1 MTGVNRKLQLKS
13 NIVNSNTYS
22 GFYYQNIIGR
32 LKFELKSGIFAHSEQ
47 GNFYLEKLRNEIYSN
62 LILNWLTP
70 KTRR

>member
-1 MTGVNRKLQLKS
+1 MASADRKQHLKS

-47 GNFYLEKLRNEIYSN
+47 GNFYLEKLRNEI
-62 LILNWLTP
+62 
-70 KTRR
+70 